1 MTIPNSVELNEVPM
15 QTEFRAIVHSEYGA
29 PAKVLKIA
37 KRQLK
42 ESFKNCEAPIKERR
56 AWS

>member
-29 PAKVLKIA
+29 PVKVLKIA
-37 KRQLK
+37 KR
-42 ESFKNCEAPIKERR
+42 
-56 AWS
+56 